1 MEDTK
6 RNRFASTGVR
16 SDSKRG
22 IHNDSLM
29 GVLLKAVHD
38 SRHFKS
44 TGSNE
49 HRRSLVEVER
59 QAHGLC
65 SEPIMAA
72 CYDCVLICAS
82 GSRRTNCRTTRAP
95 RNKEPRGKI
104 LKHTRMSCK
113 NRLTTSECGQVSKIA
128 ASEQYAKQQTQKQ
141 KQKLWFERHTVK
153 ESRTNNGMRVEK
165 IHGALQETLCWS
177 L

>member
-16 SDSKRG
+16 SDSKHG

-49 HRRSLVEVER
+49 HNRSLVEVER

-72 CYDCVLICAS
+72 CYDCVLICVPLVIVEQLS
-82 GSRRTNCRTTRAP
+82 ELREHPERRTKR
-95 RNKEPRGKI
+95 
-104 LKHTRMSCK
+104 
-113 NRLTTSECGQVSKIA
+113 
-128 ASEQYAKQQTQKQ
+128 QKD
-141 KQKLWFERHTVK
+141 
-153 ESRTNNGMRVEK
+153 
-165 IHGALQETLCWS
+165 
-177 L
+177 